1 MLDITCI
8 KEDTCPQASI
18 GELIETLH
26 KDGPVNREVIQALT
40 YYKLFHPDVFKS
52 FESKVLS
59 VLGLFYKDENPTD
72 LYSFLLAG
80 IGRENKKRFGEWLTP
95 VQASVRLAVEEN
107 RYTSISAPT
116 SAGKSFSLRDYIFE
130 QEEDSVIVVPSRALI
145 AEYMATL
152 RERFKDNK
160 QVMISSFVDCVFTS
174 RKLRRIFV
182 LTPERAREIFSHKD
196 KLNISLFFFDE
207 AQVSEEAERGV
218 IFDVLVRRVKVAY
231 PEAKLVFAHPF
242 VDNPDAQM
250 KKHSLDESQAYSR
263 SYPHNTV
270 GKAFV
275 FGHSNKK
282 DYYFSPYKEQGHH
295 VKNSIQ
301 LNEKFEKIAFNGVHK
316 VLVFVSKASLYRGD
330 FIDDFQKYVD
340 RFGLIEDE
348 SATSI
353 IQEVELL
360 IGANEQD
367 HHSNLVSLLKK
378 GVVIHH
384 GSVPLEVRFLI
395 EEFIRQ
401 GHAKICFATSTLA
414 QGINMPFDVVWLDNM
429 RMQGGAEEDKA
440 LAFKNLIGRSG
451 RLSKETVFDFGYV
464 YTKSPIL
471 LSSRLNTPFTLS
483 EESLLEQD
491 IEGLDDERE
500 LISSIIEGTFD
511 EEMNL
516 PLTKVD
522 RLSTKD
528 ALELM
533 ESVLYFMYEDGF
545 GAKLFGRDNKENR
558 LATKNCLRAIY
569 EISLGR
575 PLLSGE
581 KNVFDTAIEIFFHL
595 IQGRSFKEI
604 VGIRYSYISNRGKSQ
619 NLEANFTQPANKLPD
634 SGLFNEYPL
643 FKNTKSKDV
652 SYDAI
657 VFDTYD
663 YLDTVISFS
672 LSDVLIGA
680 FSIYH
685 NHTKDT
691 KALKM
696 VELLKYGTND
706 TVHTLL
712 LRYGFPPEEIKEIAM
727 YVETISEE
735 NILFKPD
742 VIDSPENVKE
752 LVDWYLP

>member
-1 MLDITCI
+1 MLDIRSI
-8 KEDTCPQASI
+8 KADACPKVSVSL
-18 GELIETLH
+18 LIETLH
-26 KDGPVNREVIQALT
+26 KDGPVDREVIQALT
-40 YYKLFHPDVFKS
+40 YYKLFHYEVFKS

-107 RYTSISAPT
+107 QYTSISAPT

-152 RERFKDNK
+152 RERFKNNK

-182 LTPERAREIFSHKD
+182 LTPERAREIFAHKD
-196 KLNISLFFFDE
+196 KLSISLFFFDE

-218 IFDVLVRRVKVAY
+218 IFDVLVRRIKAAY

-250 KKHSLDESQAYSR
+250 KKHALDENQAYSR

-295 VKNSIQ
+295 VKSSVQ
-301 LNEKFEKIAFNGVHK
+301 LNEKFEKLAFDGSHT

-348 SATSI
+348 SAISI

-367 HHSNLVSLLKK
+367 HRSNLVSLLRK

-395 EEFIRQ
+395 EEFIRL

-429 RMQGGAEEDKA
+429 RMQGGDEEDKA

-451 RLSKETVFDFGYV
+451 RLSKGAVFDFGYV
-464 YTKSPIL
+464 YTKNPIL

-516 PLTKVD
+516 PLTKVE
-522 RLSTKD
+522 RLSTRE
-528 ALELM
+528 AQELM

-545 GAKLFGRDNKENR
+545 GTKLFGRKNRENR
-558 LATKNCLRAIY
+558 LVTKDCLRAIY
-569 EISLGR
+569 EISLG
-575 PLLSGE
+575 
-581 KNVFDTAIEIFFHL
+581 
-595 IQGRSFKEI
+595 
-604 VGIRYSYISNRGKSQ
+604 
-619 NLEANFTQPANKLPD
+619 
-634 SGLFNEYPL
+634 
-643 FKNTKSKDV
+643 
-652 SYDAI
+652 
-657 VFDTYD
+657 
-663 YLDTVISFS
+663 
-672 LSDVLIGA
+672 
-680 FSIYH
+680 
-685 NHTKDT
+685 
-691 KALKM
+691 
-696 VELLKYGTND
+696 
-706 TVHTLL
+706 
-712 LRYGFPPEEIKEIAM
+712 
-727 YVETISEE
+727 
-735 NILFKPD
+735 
-742 VIDSPENVKE
+742 
-752 LVDWYLP
+752 